1 MGTGGGVI
9 HRCRIA
15 CQYKGTLVAA
25 DDTEIAALFTAL
37 AVRAAAAIL
46 QFDCRKVASRQKA
59 DRSMVTAA
67 DEAAEAAILPGL
79 AALHGIPVVSEEST
93 REAHAGDYVL
103 VDPLDG
109 TAEFLGGRD
118 EYTVNIALVRG
129 GVPAIGVIAAP
140 ALGLVWR
147 GAAGTAERLRVSD
160 TGEIVERIAIRTRAW
175 PAQRVATISRSHY
188 EPASAEFLQRFAPVT
203 TLVCGSALKFCR
215 LAEGVADIYPRLAPT
230 SEWDVAAGH
239 ALVVAAGGAMAAP
252 DGRALIYGRG
262 EGYRVPGFVAWS
274 DPAAATRPT
283 RS

>member
-1 MGTGGGVI
+1 VGTGGGVI

-215 LAEGVADIYPRLAPT
+215 LAEGMADIYPRLAPT

-252 DGRALIYGRG
+252 DGRALMYGRG
-262 EGYRVPGFVAWS
+262 EDHRVPGFVAWG
-274 DPAAATRPT
+274 DPAAATRPA

>member
-15 CQYKGTLVAA
+15 CQYKETLVAA

-262 EGYRVPGFVAWS
+262 EDHRVPGFVAWG

>member
-252 DGRALIYGRG
+252 DGRALMYGRG
-262 EGYRVPGFVAWS
+262 EDHRVPGFVAWG
-274 DPAAATRPT
+274 DPAAATRPA